1 MALAA
6 KATQDHVPYV
16 DWVEK
21 GYLLTTP
28 GATVSYDYIAKFLFT
43 EIFPKYRIAKIGFD
57 RWNFTQFKPCL
68 LAAGFTETVIAE
80 KFVEFGQ
87 GTASMTPALRQTEE
101 LILSQKLQHG
111 GHPLLAS
118 CIANAVVDGDDSNR
132 KLSKKRSTGR
142 IDVAIALVMAVGV
155 SPIGPTKFDPYAL
168 IG

>member
-1 MALAA
+1 
-6 KATQDHVPYV
+6 
-16 DWVEK
+16 
-21 GYLLTTP
+21 
-28 GATVSYDYIAKFLFT
+28 LFT

-142 IDVAIALVMAVGV
+142 IDGAIALVMAVGV